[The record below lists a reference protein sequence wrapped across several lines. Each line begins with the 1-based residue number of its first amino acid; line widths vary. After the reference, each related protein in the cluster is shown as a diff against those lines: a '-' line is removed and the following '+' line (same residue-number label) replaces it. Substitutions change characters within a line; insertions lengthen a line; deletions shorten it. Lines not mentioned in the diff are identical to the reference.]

1 MKKLINTLLVVSGLA
16 FAAPSFAGGD
26 SDCHFH
32 GRAAASQ
39 ETVSGCAVKYQQAL
53 LDSGKLDKTWTA
65 VKPTDVE
72 QIDGLK
78 GKEWKVIFKNPA
90 AADKT
95 KDTLYMFYTLQ
106 GNRIAV
112 NFTGK

>member
-1 MKKLINTLLVVSGLA
+1 MKKLISTLMAVAGLA

-32 GRAAASQ
+32 GRAAASK
-39 ETVSGCAVKYQQAL
+39 ETVSSCAVKYQQTL
-53 LDSGKLDKTWTA
+53 LENGKLDKSWAT
-65 VKPTDVE
+65 VKPGEPE
-72 QIDGLK
+72 QFDGAK

>member
-1 MKKLINTLLVVSGLA
+1 MKKLFATLAAASGLA
-16 FAAPSFAGGD
+16 FAAPSFAGAD

-32 GRAAASQ
+32 GKTPATKD
-39 ETVSGCAVKYQQAL
+39 TVSGCAVKYQQVL
-53 LDSGKLDKTWTA
+53 LENGKLDKSWSA
-65 VKPTDVE
+65 IKPADVE
-72 QIDGLK
+72 QIDGKK
-78 GKEWKVIFKNPA
+78 GKEWKVTFKNPGV
-90 AADKT
+90 ADKT

>member
-1 MKKLINTLLVVSGLA
+1 MKKLITTLLAASGLA
-16 FAAPSFAGGD
+16 FAAPSFAGAD

-32 GRAAASQ
+32 GKAPAAKD
-39 ETVSGCAVKYQQAL
+39 TVSGCAVKYQQAL
-53 LDSGKLDKTWTA
+53 LESGKLDKSWAA
-65 VKPTDVE
+65 VKPTETE
-72 QIDGLK
+72 QIDGAK
-78 GKEWKVIFKNPA
+78 GKEWRVVFKNPA

>member
-1 MKKLINTLLVVSGLA
+1 MKKLITTVLAASGLA
-16 FAAPSFAGGD
+16 FVAPAFAGSD

-32 GRAAASQ
+32 GKTPAAK
-39 ETVSGCAVKYQQAL
+39 ETVSACAVKYQKTL
-53 LDSGKLDKTWTA
+53 LENGKLDKSWAT
-65 VKPTDVE
+65 VKPSDIE
-72 QIDGLK
+72 QSDGPK
-78 GKEWKVIFKNPA
+78 GKEWKVIFKNA
-90 AADKT
+90 AATDKT